1 METNQEK
8 DLSVI
13 LPAYHEE
20 ENLRVLL
27 PRLNTVLKQTGLT
40 YEILVI
46 DTEFPLD
53 NTQTV
58 CKEQETAYWNR
69 SGGNQFGNAIRTG
82 IEKAQGRF
90 SLFMDADGSHTP
102 EFIPRLLAH
111 KDDYDVVIA
120 SRYVAGGYTENSRA
134 LVWMSRLLNWT
145 YGIVLNLKCKDVS
158 NSFKIYRSQ
167 DLKALNLRCDNFDII
182 QEILYKLK
190 CNNLQLRIYEEPFA
204 FKKRMFGDTK
214 RNLALFVVAYVVTMI
229 RLRLSP

>member
-1 METNQEK
+1 MRTTQEK

-20 ENLRVLL
+20 ENLRILL
-27 PRLNTVLKQTGLT
+27 PRLSAVLKESKLS

-46 DTEFPLD
+46 DTEHPLD
-53 NTQTV
+53 NTQAV
-58 CKEQETAYWNR
+58 CLEQGANYWNR

-90 SLFMDADGSHTP
+90 ALFMDADGSHTP

-111 KDDYDVVIA
+111 KDTCDVVIA
-120 SRYVAGGYTENSRA
+120 SRYVPGGYTENSTA
-134 LVWMSRLLNWT
+134 LVWMSRILNWT
-145 YGIVLNLKCKDVS
+145 YGIVLNLNCKDVS
-158 NSFKIYRSQ
+158 NSFKIYRTQ
-167 DLKALNLRCDNFDII
+167 DLKALKLRCDNFDII

-190 CNNLQLRIYEEPFA
+190 CNNRQLRIYEEPFA

-214 RNLALFVVAYVVTMI
+214 RNLVLFVIAYLVTMI
-229 RLRLSP
+229 RLRFGR